1 MEKLLQEA
9 DGRKFSKR
17 ERLIDWI
24 MKEAYHIF
32 SDGSCDLPMEL
43 TKEKNITVVPFYV
56 SFDGEKYEKEM
67 VRDRCQEFYQRMVD
81 DQRYIPNPLFLP
93 CRIILMLLCPWWSRE
108 RQSSV
113 SVSQPSSVAPT
124 SQP

>member
-1 MEKLLQEA
+1 MKRLLQKA
-9 DGRKFSKR
+9 DRRKFSKR

-67 VRDRCQEFYQRMVD
+67 LWRSTAARS
-81 DQRYIPNPLFLP
+81 
-93 CRIILMLLCPWWSRE
+93 LMSTL
-108 RQSSV
+108 
-113 SVSQPSSVAPT
+113 
-124 SQP
+124 